1 MQVLEFILKRG
12 SETHIADAKTEFIEL
27 LEELK
32 DFNYIG
38 ADGRDYGV
46 NVRVRSEAVKKLLED
61 ENLLKIERAKLQ
73 KIHNKFKGYSRAEM
87 EGNTNSE
94 ETPTTRSNSWVGLG
108 KPHFSEHFLGWKHSS
123 EERWKWS

>member
-12 SETHIADAKTEFIEL
+12 SEAHIADARTEFIEIL
-27 LEELK
+27 KELK

-61 ENLLKIERAKLQ
+61 ENLLKTERAKLQ

-94 ETPTTRSNSWVGLG
+94 DAPTTRSNSWVSPC
-108 KPHFSEHFLGWKHSS
+108 KTSFFEYF
-123 EERWKWS
+123 